1 MTVAVSIETD
11 IRGLSDLGKNQV
23 AASAQ
28 GKAQGTG
35 LFSSTT
41 ASSSSTYVSQNFRS
55 NWQALLASL
64 GTGTS
69 ALAEKDAATT
79 SGNAAAAGSSQI
91 QTIGTASSAVST
103 VTLAATLP
111 VAGGSTSGS
120 GLAAGQESSSITSTS
135 ASTIIDVS
143 NSRAAA
149 DTAAVV
155 AGQAADEVLSKSQTI
170 VHTTNPSGKKDETN
184 TSKGTGRETASDETT
199 TSQIT
204 TQVTASIDAV
214 AQIAP
219 MPVVVTPYANA
230 VQPQDVVAK
239 ASSIAGNK
247 ATDTNGTSV
256 LPVNMLTTVPMAGNA
271 LTTARSGVAVE
282 ALEGTGTSISA
293 VTELTS
299 SRTGV
304 LTETQ
309 DRLQTQLGS
318 QSVDSAAVPVVGAIA
333 NQISEVSD
341 ATSSQSTSALLS
353 VEKSGL
359 ASGKQT
365 AEPTEMKSSRGTASV
380 EVTGHVSHSLA
391 IEFNSSSV
399 DASVLTRTT
408 ENVRI
413 AENAANE
420 VNGGSTR
427 TSDGDTARETFA
439 ALDTD
444 TGTGT
449 PTWIHAGAQQAEAG
463 FQDSTL
469 GWVGVRADV
478 SSGGI
483 HASLVSGTAEAAQ
496 MLSGHL
502 AGLNTYLAEQHTPV
516 ETLTLA
522 TAGNGGSELSADQG
536 SNSGSYQ
543 GAGQNSGQ
551 GTYADSQQSVP
562 VVNASVLT
570 EVATQINTTT
580 QTTAMGCTHISVMA

>member
-1 MTVAVSIETD
+1 
-11 IRGLSDLGKNQV
+11 
-23 AASAQ
+23 
-28 GKAQGTG
+28 
-35 LFSSTT
+35 
-41 ASSSSTYVSQNFRS
+41 
-55 NWQALLASL
+55 
-64 GTGTS
+64 
-69 ALAEKDAATT
+69 
-79 SGNAAAAGSSQI
+79 
-91 QTIGTASSAVST
+91 
-103 VTLAATLP
+103 
-111 VAGGSTSGS
+111 
-120 GLAAGQESSSITSTS
+120 
-135 ASTIIDVS
+135 
-143 NSRAAA
+143 
-149 DTAAVV
+149 
-155 AGQAADEVLSKSQTI
+155 LSKSQTI
-170 VHTTNPSGKKDETN
+170 FHVTNPSSKKDETN
-184 TSKGTGRETASDETT
+184 TSKSTGRETASDETT

>member
-1 MTVAVSIETD
+1 
-11 IRGLSDLGKNQV
+11 
-23 AASAQ
+23 
-28 GKAQGTG
+28 
-35 LFSSTT
+35 
-41 ASSSSTYVSQNFRS
+41 
-55 NWQALLASL
+55 
-64 GTGTS
+64 
-69 ALAEKDAATT
+69 
-79 SGNAAAAGSSQI
+79 
-91 QTIGTASSAVST
+91 
-103 VTLAATLP
+103 
-111 VAGGSTSGS
+111 
-120 GLAAGQESSSITSTS
+120 
-135 ASTIIDVS
+135 
-143 NSRAAA
+143 
-149 DTAAVV
+149 
-155 AGQAADEVLSKSQTI
+155 LSKSQTI

-239 ASSIAGNK
+239 ASSIAGNQT
-247 ATDTNGTSV
+247 TDTNGTSV
-256 LPVNMLTTVPMAGNA
+256 LLVNTLTTVPMAGNA

-282 ALEGTGTSISA
+282 TIEGTGTSISA
-293 VTELTS
+293 VTKLTS

-309 DRLQTQLGS
+309 DRLQMQLGS
-318 QSVDSAAVPVVGAIA
+318 QSVDSAAVPVAGAIA

-365 AEPTEMKSSRGTASV
+365 VGPTEMKSSRGTASV

-413 AENAANE
+413 AENVANE

-478 SSGGI
+478 SGGGI
-483 HASLVSGTAEAAQ
+483 HASLVSGSAEAAQ

-522 TAGNGGSELSADQG
+522 TAGSGGSELSADQG

-543 GAGQNSGQ
+543 GAGQ

-562 VVNASVLT
+562 VVSASVLT

-580 QTTAMGCTHISVMA
+580 QTTAMGSTHISVMA